1 MSFTDILTH
10 GLISQNGSTA
20 TYIVGIIVTVVAS
33 YLIGSFNFAVII
45 SRARGDDIR
54 LHGSGNAGAT
64 NAIRTYGRGVGIAV
78 FACDFIKSIVCVFI
92 GMLLMPGDGFSYVAA
107 LFCMIGHAYPLYFG
121 FRGGKGVAVLTG
133 AMLTLNP
140 IAGAFSIVIFALVA
154 LLSKYVSLGSIVM
167 SLAFPIIN
175 RFIPFSL
182 FSRAETMD
190 LRSMVNYIL
199 SILVPMLM
207 AVLVCITHVSN
218 IRRLIDGTENRIG
231 ENKK

>member
-1 MSFTDILTH
+1 MSFTEILTH

-20 TYIVGIIVTVVAS
+20 TYVVGIFVIVIVS
-33 YLIGSFNFAVII
+33 YLIGSFNFAVIF
-45 SRARGDDIR
+45 SRAKGDDIR

-64 NAIRTYGRGVGIAV
+64 NAIRTYGRGFGIAV
-78 FACDFIKSIVCVFI
+78 FACDFLKSILCVFI
-92 GMLLMPGDGFSYVAA
+92 GMLLMPADGFAYVAA
-107 LFCMIGHAYPLYFG
+107 LFCMVGHAYPLYFG

-140 IAGAFSIVIFALVA
+140 IAGAFSIVLFALVA
-154 LLSKYVSLGSIVM
+154 FISKYVSLGSIVM

-175 RFIPFSL
+175 RFLPFSL
-182 FSRAETMD
+182 FSRPEVMD
-190 LRSMVNYIL
+190 QRSMINYIL

-218 IRRLIDGTENRIG
+218 IKRLIDGTENRMG
-231 ENKK
+231 DKKN

>member
-20 TYIVGIIVTVVAS
+20 TYVVGMLVTIVVS
-33 YLIGSFNFAVII
+33 YLIGSLNFAVIF
-45 SRARGDDIR
+45 SMARGDDIR

-78 FACDFIKSIVCVFI
+78 FICDFVKSVLCVFI
-92 GMLLMPGDGFSYVAA
+92 GMLLMPADGFAYVAA
-107 LFCMIGHAYPLYFG
+107 LFCMVGHSFPLYFG

-140 IAGAFSIVIFALVA
+140 IAGAFSIVLFALVL

-175 RFIPFSL
+175 RFLPFSL
-182 FSRAETMD
+182 FSRPEVMD
-190 LRSMVNYIL
+190 QRSMINYIL

-207 AVLVCITHVSN
+207 AVLVCIMHISN
-218 IRRLIDGTENRIG
+218 IKRIYNGTENRFG
-231 ENKK
+231 EKKK